1 MIGYSLNSLMNEVYY
16 TPSSNEIS
24 PFLNSI
30 GLYIIKKI
38 HEEDFQSKK
47 EVSMTEKSKIDSLCS
62 TIDNIYCNRI
72 QSKVAITEL
81 ILKNKDIIYNLKE
94 FYDEDCQLS
103 LMNWVN
109 AVHKDLKQ
117 SFKNEKIN
125 KNKLILNKNQEIL
138 LFNIINILEIL
149 PIKPDDLISLN
160 FIDIL
165 KKIKKDI
172 KTQNDI
178 LYNKIKKLLNFWKS
192 IIVLYN
198 EQKTNFEVLN
208 KKRLRNENAI
218 FNEKKDE
225 DSSMSLFDSET
236 LGQSQKNI
244 KLKKKVSWKEEN
256 SLKEVIGFDPNE
268 APSEI

>member
-1 MIGYSLNSLMNEVYY
+1 MIDCSIMTEVSY
-16 TPSSNEIS
+16 TPRSDEIT
-24 PFLNSI
+24 PYLNSI

-38 HEEDFQSKK
+38 HEEDF
-47 EVSMTEKSKIDSLCS
+47 KSKPEIPIPENSKTDSLCS

-94 FYDEDCQLS
+94 FYEEDCQLS

-117 SFKNEKIN
+117 SLKNEKIN

-178 LYNKIKKLLNFWKS
+178 LYNKIKTLLNFWKS
-192 IIVLYN
+192 IIVYY
-198 EQKTNFEVLN
+198 
-208 KKRLRNENAI
+208 
-218 FNEKKDE
+218 
-225 DSSMSLFDSET
+225 
-236 LGQSQKNI
+236 I
-244 KLKKKVSWKEEN
+244 KQ
-256 SLKEVIGFDPNE
+256 
-268 APSEI
+268 